1 VDRVLERR
9 VSGVAAIRAGAT
21 RLWERAAF
29 AVVATWATVTIVAI
43 VVVAPAWA
51 WWTGALG
58 HTIDG
63 ARLLGSPNVATLVE
77 MLRASPF
84 AARMSAAAALAGGVL
99 ALFFNPF
106 LAGGVIGA
114 LVREPRV
121 REPGVDAGGPA
132 TRFAADG
139 VRLYGPLLR
148 VALIVWPI
156 AAVAIGV
163 GAAAA
168 AIPLAGTRVPA
179 LAVAGAIAVIA
190 CGTLAAS
197 MLVDLARIHVA
208 RTGVRRAGAAV
219 LAALRI
225 VASQPARLLVVALVF
240 GIALALAM
248 VALLAVRGWLSG
260 ETWPS
265 ILAGIAVQQA
275 HAFAR
280 TWLRAS
286 LMASEVVLAEADADV
301 RAARAAAL
309 AEAAAIGAATEAEAA
324 SVAPLEERP
333 EVLVVVQGEAGE
345 GRLAGDERP
354 GGGDLAPEIAGR
366 LPAEGDGRRGDRDPQ
381 EAGPALPAVAGDR
394 PHDEPPPVA

>member
-1 VDRVLERR
+1 M
-9 VSGVAAIRAGAT
+9 
-21 RLWERAAF
+21 
-29 AVVATWATVTIVAI
+29 
-43 VVVAPAWA
+43 PA
-51 WWTGALG
+51 
-58 HTIDG
+58 
-63 ARLLGSPNVATLVE
+63 
-77 MLRASPF
+77 
-84 AARMSAAAALAGGVL
+84 
-99 ALFFNPF
+99 
-106 LAGGVIGA
+106 
-114 LVREPRV
+114 
-121 REPGVDAGGPA
+121 DAA

-163 GAAAA
+163 AAFAA

-190 CGTLAAS
+190 GGTLAAS

-225 VASQPARLLVVALVF
+225 VASQLARLLVLGLVF
-240 GIALALAM
+240 GIALALALA
-248 VALLAVRGWLSG
+248 VLLAVRGWLSG

-286 LMASEVVLAEADADV
+286 LVASEVVLAEADAEV

-309 AEAAAIGAATEAEAA
+309 AEAAAVAAAAEAEAA
-324 SVAPLEERP
+324 SVAPLEEGP

-354 GGGDLAPEIAGR
+354 GGGDLAPEIAGG
-366 LPAEGDGRRGDRDPQ
+366 LPAEGDGRRRHGDPE

-394 PHDEPPPVA
+394 PRDEPPPVA